1 MWQKNFLKF
10 YNDNEI
16 RKQLTDM
23 VFTSGEYEKF
33 TIEDFTCSLVE
44 IFQRLDELKRKIE
57 IEKLKNKYN
66 DKMPQKKRK
75 SGFREKL

>member
-1 MWQKNFLKF
+1 
-10 YNDNEI
+10 
-16 RKQLTDM
+16 M

-66 DKMPQKKRK
+66 DKNATEEEKIRV
-75 SGFREKL
+75 SREIIEQVKNIKNGEHL